1 MHPLIVFP
9 LAVSSCLALA
19 ACGDDSGGS
28 SDQAARACDVSCTK
42 LVECNLAGGLSHSA
56 CVDLCRSNTGGNN
69 DCNVSESQAN
79 ACISAYQSATCAE
92 LQGGTTPAACQNLC
106 PNQQQN
112 DTVGG
117 DTTPTSDTAPAEATA
132 SSCEDLAACCAQ
144 ITNADA
150 KQGCDGVA
158 ASQNQSLCA
167 QTLSGYR
174 AAQLCN

>member
-1 MHPLIVFP
+1 MHRLIILR
-9 LAVSSCLALA
+9 LAATSCLALA
-19 ACGDDSGGS
+19 ACGDDEGGS
-28 SDQAARACDVSCTK
+28 ANQAARACDVSCTK
-42 LVECNLAGGLSHSA
+42 LVECNLSGGLGHSA
-56 CVDLCRSNTGGNN
+56 CVDLCRSNIGGGNE
-69 DCNVSESQAN
+69 CNVSESQAN
-79 ACISAYQSATCAE
+79 ACISAYESTTCAE
-92 LQGGTTPAACQNLC
+92 LQSGTTPAACENLC
-106 PNQQQN
+106 PNQQN

-117 DTTPTSDTAPAEATA
+117 DTTPTLDTNPAEATA

>member
-1 MHPLIVFP
+1 MNRAFVVQF
-9 LAVSSCLALA
+9 AVSSCLTLA
-19 ACGDDSGGS
+19 ACGDDGGGS
-28 SDQAARACDVSCTK
+28 SNQAARACDVSCTK
-42 LVECNLAGGLSHSA
+42 LVECGLTGGLSHSA
-56 CVDLCRSNTGGNN
+56 CVDLCRNNTGGDN

-79 ACISAYQSATCAE
+79 ACISAYESTTCAE
-92 LQGGTTPAACQNLC
+92 LQSGTTPAACQNLC
-106 PNQQQN
+106 PNQQN

-117 DTTPTSDTAPAEATA
+117 DTTPTLDTTPAEATE
-132 SSCEDLAACCAQ
+132 SSCGDLAACCAH